1 MSNTNKAKANSKKK
15 ATQSKNMSFE
25 LQYKQS
31 TNRKDRSLIL
41 MKAYNDNDMW
51 AINFMRSQWK
61 REEEEGSDFDEDPEY
76 PEYDPECSKVKIN
89 MNYEDSDS
97 D

>member
-1 MSNTNKAKANSKKK
+1 MSNKAKANSKK
-15 ATQSKNMSFE
+15 NMSFEAPALRFE

-31 TNRKDRSLIL
+31 TNRKERSLIL

-51 AINFMRSQWK
+51 AINFMSSQWK
-61 REEEEGSDFDEDPEY
+61 REEEEGSDFDEDPEF

>member
-1 MSNTNKAKANSKKK
+1 MSNKSKANSK
-15 ATQSKNMSFE
+15 KNMSFE
-25 LQYKQS
+25 LKYKQS
-31 TNRKDRSLIL
+31 TNRKERHLIF
-41 MKAYNDNDMW
+41 MEAYEVKDMW

-61 REEEEGSDFDEDPEY
+61 REEEEGSDFDEDPEF
-76 PEYDPECSKVKIN
+76 PEYDPECCKVKIN